1 MTAAPTPEEFIA
13 RQPTEDLGAID
24 DPVAAED
31 AVMTRSE
38 ERLHVTTKR
47 VATSRVRLR
56 KQIVTEMQTITVPVS
71 REEIVID
78 REPITDADG
87 ASGSLPDRAEQSVEI
102 ILYAERPVVTME
114 TVAVERIRVST
125 NTVTEDQTITERV
138 GKEQIELHEDPL
150 EPAPLADSMHVDGYD
165 TRSAPAPMQDHAAA
179 SPPGHTDPPEND
191 NAHDSDSSTEQAAGG
206 GPSANR

>member
-1 MTAAPTPEEFIA
+1 MTAAPTPEEFTA
-13 RQPTEDLGAID
+13 RQPTNDLGATD
-24 DPVAAED
+24 DPVAAQD

-38 ERLHVTTKR
+38 EHLHVTTQR

-71 REEIVID
+71 REEFVID

-87 ASGSLPDRAEQSVEI
+87 GPLPSTAEQSVEI
-102 ILYAERPVVTME
+102 ILSAERPVVTME

-125 NTVTEDQTITERV
+125 NTVTEDQATTEPV

-150 EPAPLADSMHVDGYD
+150 DPAPPADSMHVDDDD
-165 TRSAPAPMQDHAAA
+165 TRSAPEPIQDHA
-179 SPPGHTDPPEND
+179 
-191 NAHDSDSSTEQAAGG
+191 
-206 GPSANR
+206 